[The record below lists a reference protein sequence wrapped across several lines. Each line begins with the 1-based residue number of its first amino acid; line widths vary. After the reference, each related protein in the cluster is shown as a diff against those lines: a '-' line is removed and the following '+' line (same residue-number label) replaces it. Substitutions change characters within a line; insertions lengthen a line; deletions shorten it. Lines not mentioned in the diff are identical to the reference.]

1 MNCNLESEALLCY
14 KDLNEYLVIGM
25 VVALIILIFLIL
37 TYKYLT
43 YKYIIK
49 KPSEKLKNG

>member
-25 VVALIILIFLIL
+25 VVGLIILIFLI
-37 TYKYLT
+37 LT